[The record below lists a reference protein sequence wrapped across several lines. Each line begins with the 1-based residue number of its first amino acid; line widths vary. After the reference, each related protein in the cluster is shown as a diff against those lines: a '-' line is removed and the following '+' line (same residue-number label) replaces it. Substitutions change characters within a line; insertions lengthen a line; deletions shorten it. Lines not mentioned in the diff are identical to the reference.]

1 MVKSKL
7 TIVRAAPRCRCPN
20 QSEYLSSC
28 PNENVVTIGILE
40 QTVAVSPVNEA
51 LEQIEQQ
58 AGTAFDPALTELFC
72 KTMREQPP
80 QQ

>member
-7 TIVRAAPRCRCPN
+7 TIVRAAPRWRCPN
-20 QSEYLSSC
+20 QSEYLSYR
-28 PNENVVTIGILE
+28 PNENVLTIGILE

-51 LEQIEQQ
+51 PEQIEQQ

-72 KTMREQPP
+72 RTMREQPP